1 MAPRGGGCWYFI
13 MEWPGIIRS
22 GLFLSLYNRW
32 LAGSW
37 GDVLIRVKRCG
48 NQEMLK
54 RWEHFEPL
62 LLRWLFY
69 RHWLGVSRRGG
80 GGQVLDTETWTGESW
95 PDQTLDTGF
104 LSAVMSVG
112 LNCVSRASYWN
123 SILLAITPS
132 ESCELYPDRWD
143 LRFSLRFKAKIF
155 ISRWKNVSTCR
166 IKSLFFCLGINHK
179 SLFFVEKFF
188 PIVSK
193 YNCRGFYNL
202 PEVFVMSEY
211 FC

>member
-22 GLFLSLYNRW
+22 GLFLALYNRW

-48 NQEMLK
+48 NKEMLK
-54 RWEHFEPL
+54 RWEHFEQL

-69 RHWLGVSRRGG
+69 RHWLGLSRRG
-80 GGQVLDTETWTGESW
+80 GGQVLDRETGESW

-112 LNCVSRASYWN
+112 LNCVSRAL
-123 SILLAITPS
+123 ILKFNPISHYTEWVLWTLPRQMRS
-132 ESCELYPDRWD
+132 
-143 LRFSLRFKAKIF
+143 KIF
-155 ISRWKNVSTCR
+155 IE
-166 IKSLFFCLGINHK
+166 I
-179 SLFFVEKFF
+179 
-188 PIVSK
+188 
-193 YNCRGFYNL
+193 
-202 PEVFVMSEY
+202 
-211 FC
+211 

>member
-1 MAPRGGGCWYFI
+1 MWEP
-13 MEWPGIIRS
+13 
-22 GLFLSLYNRW
+22 
-32 LAGSW
+32 
-37 GDVLIRVKRCG
+37 GDVETLRTFWTIITQMIVLQTLVRCVEQG
-48 NQEMLK
+48 
-54 RWEHFEPL
+54 R
-62 LLRWLFY
+62 
-69 RHWLGVSRRGG
+69 
-80 GGQVLDTETWTGESW
+80 GQVLDRETGESW

-132 ESCELYPDRWD
+132 DSCELYPDRWD
-143 LRFSLRFKAKIF
+143 LRFSLRFNAKIF

-202 PEVFVMSEY
+202 PEDFVMSEY

>member
-22 GLFLSLYNRW
+22 GLFLALYNRW